1 MLDEHPRAN
10 ITEESLSK
18 LKTVFKEN
26 GTVTA
31 GNSSGVN
38 DGSAAMLL
46 MKREEAEKRNLKP
59 LAKIISWA
67 TCGVE
72 PALMGTGPI
81 PASKSA
87 LKKAGWKVDDL
98 DLQILSELSNDA
110 SISVPRLSKK
120 IDVNSSVVYSRIKRL
135 VKRKLIERFTI
146 DVNDAELGYE
156 VKALT
161 GINIDTKQRD
171 NVIEQLFKIDGV
183 REVAE
188 VTGRFDILVTMY
200 SRSLDQMHKMVS
212 EKIGRVEG
220 IQSSESFI
228 EMKSRTKAMP
238 YMPSNTGE

>member
-1 MLDEHPRAN
+1 M
-10 ITEESLSK
+10 
-18 LKTVFKEN
+18 
-26 GTVTA
+26 
-31 GNSSGVN
+31 
-38 DGSAAMLL
+38 
-46 MKREEAEKRNLKP
+46 
-59 LAKIISWA
+59 
-67 TCGVE
+67 
-72 PALMGTGPI
+72 
-81 PASKSA
+81 
-87 LKKAGWKVDDL
+87 
-98 DLQILSELSNDA
+98 
-110 SISVPRLSKK
+110 PRLSKK

-171 NVIEQLFKIDGV
+171 NVIEELFKIDGV

-238 YMPSNTGE
+238 YMPSNTGD

>member
-1 MLDEHPRAN
+1 
-10 ITEESLSK
+10 
-18 LKTVFKEN
+18 
-26 GTVTA
+26 
-31 GNSSGVN
+31 
-38 DGSAAMLL
+38 
-46 MKREEAEKRNLKP
+46 MK
-59 LAKIISWA
+59 
-67 TCGVE
+67 
-72 PALMGTGPI
+72 
-81 PASKSA
+81 
-87 LKKAGWKVDDL
+87 
-98 DLQILSELSNDA
+98 ILSELSNDA

-135 VKRKLIERFTI
+135 VKRKLIQRFTI

-171 NVIEQLFKIDGV
+171 NVIEQLFSIDGV

-238 YMPSNTGE
+238 YMPSNSGD

>member
-1 MLDEHPRAN
+1 M
-10 ITEESLSK
+10 
-18 LKTVFKEN
+18 
-26 GTVTA
+26 
-31 GNSSGVN
+31 
-38 DGSAAMLL
+38 
-46 MKREEAEKRNLKP
+46 
-59 LAKIISWA
+59 
-67 TCGVE
+67 
-72 PALMGTGPI
+72 
-81 PASKSA
+81 
-87 LKKAGWKVDDL
+87 
-98 DLQILSELSNDA
+98 QILSELSNDA

-171 NVIEQLFKIDGV
+171 NVIEQLFNIDGV